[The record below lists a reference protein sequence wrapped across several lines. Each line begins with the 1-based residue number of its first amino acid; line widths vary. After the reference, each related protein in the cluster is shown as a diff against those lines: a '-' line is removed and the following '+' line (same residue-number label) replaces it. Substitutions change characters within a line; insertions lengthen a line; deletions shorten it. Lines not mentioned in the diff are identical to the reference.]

1 MVSLYVFF
9 CLATLSVHLICQFCL
24 GSGICREYVPTMEL
38 VNQLIEQSG
47 GKMNISRIHKMAVQG
62 DLSAEGLR
70 YLLNCHCEC
79 EHLDYKV
86 DLNIN
91 NDHNAIS
98 IVKDIVGMKNTG
110 GGYLIIGVEDKTWC
124 PKGIN
129 RKTGL
134 ESKLLKDQVR
144 KYSGLEIEVD
154 FVEHSINIE
163 GENRLFAM
171 ILVRASAKFNKL
183 KNPSFCKISSHPNES
198 WGIRNG
204 DIYIRDGDQTVRLDD
219 LSKLQEKLEDLQ
231 DRYQE
236 ADQLEATSIPSPFE
250 IETGLYRL
258 LPKEYGVFV
267 GREQLLERIK
277 TAIEKDPRLWIINL
291 FGPGGVG
298 KSALATRVAYD
309 YFSSGNYEAILQLSA
324 KDRELSPGVGV
335 RSLQPSLLSLEDLL
349 DKILQLFTF
358 TEYCSEDISVK
369 KKWALDLLSTCSTLI
384 ILDNMEAVS
393 DGRIMEF
400 VREFPPETRAKVLLT
415 SRQRNSEWELPIQVP
430 ELSNSEI
437 REFIKL
443 RSQEL
448 SLDFPIKNEN
458 VIQKVSEISG
468 GLPLA
473 IQWILGEYA
482 RTKDL
487 DAILKRVLT
496 NQSPLLEFS
505 FRNSWRTLD
514 QEAQQALSVLPIF
527 NEAPTLQEWRIALNW
542 NIEKIE
548 RAKSKLVEATFVTEK
563 TDQRS
568 GNKIYIALPI
578 TLSFAKVELDKLG
591 TFAKDTRSRY
601 EAYSQRISLSE
612 DKDSQ
617 SEDLFTKF
625 DARSQN
631 QKRAILLAR
640 MAEGQMSSLG
650 YQEAEEYYQ
659 QALDIDPHS
668 IYTLVSFGKFKANL
682 FEYESAIDLINRALA
697 RVTKKSAF
705 FIYYNLA
712 DVYGQMK
719 EWRLKIKYLKEA
731 MNYQED
737 TPSYLFTMAQHSLGV
752 ALGKMGNHTEAIQ
765 NFDEIINR
773 EFSRGYLSKSLVVA
787 ARTKKISLERT
798 TPGTSRGFLDE
809 LIERCKKCNNN
820 AEEIVEELI
829 HIRDEE

>member
-1 MVSLYVFF
+1 
-9 CLATLSVHLICQFCL
+9 
-24 GSGICREYVPTMEL
+24 
-38 VNQLIEQSG
+38 
-47 GKMNISRIHKMAVQG
+47 MNISRIQKMAVQG

-86 DLNIN
+86 ELEFS

-98 IVKDIVGMKNTG
+98 IVKDIVGMKNIG
-110 GGYLIIGVEDKTWC
+110 GGYLIIGVEDKTWS
-124 PKGIN
+124 PKGIKS
-129 RKTGL
+129 KTGL
-134 ESKLLKDQVR
+134 DSKLLRDQVR

-154 FVEHSINIE
+154 FVEHAINLD

-183 KNPSFCKISSHPNES
+183 KNPSFCKISSHANES

-219 LSKLQEKLEDLQ
+219 LAKLQEKLEDLQ

-250 IETGLYRL
+250 IETGLFRL
-258 LPKEYGVFV
+258 LPKEYGIFV
-267 GREQLLERIK
+267 GREQLLEKIK
-277 TAIEKDPRLWIINL
+277 TAIEKDPRIWIINL
-291 FGPGGVG
+291 YGPGGVG

-309 YFSSGNYEAILQLSA
+309 YYASGKYEAILQLSA

-335 RSLQPSLLSLEDLL
+335 RALQPSLLSLEDLL
-349 DKILQLFTF
+349 DKILRLFTF
-358 TEYCSEDISVK
+358 TEYCSEEISVK
-369 KKWALDLLSTCSTLI
+369 KARALEILSACSTLI

-400 VREFPPETRAKVLLT
+400 VREFPPETKAKVLLT

-437 REFIKL
+437 KEFITL
-443 RSQEL
+443 RSREL
-448 SLDFPIKNEN
+448 NLDFPTNDEN
-458 VIQKVSEISG
+458 VIKKVSEISG

-473 IQWILGEYA
+473 IQWILGDYA

-514 QEAQQALSVLPIF
+514 LEAQQALSVLPIF
-527 NEAPTLQEWRIALNW
+527 DEAPTLQEWRIALNW
-542 NIEKIE
+542 SIEKIE

-563 TDQRS
+563 TDQKS

-578 TLSFAKVELDKLG
+578 TLSFAKLELDKSG
-591 TFAKDTRSRY
+591 AFAKETRSRY
-601 EAYSQRISLSE
+601 EAYSQRISLSA
-612 DKDSQ
+612 DNYSQ

-625 DARSQN
+625 DAKGEN
-631 QKRAILLAR
+631 QKKAILLAR

-650 YQEAEEYYQ
+650 YQEAEEYYR
-659 QALDIDPHS
+659 QALDIDPYS
-668 IYTLVSFGKFKANL
+668 IYTLVSYGKFKANL

-705 FIYYNLA
+705 YVYYNLA

-731 MNYQED
+731 IKYQTD
-737 TPSYLFTMAQHSLGV
+737 TPAYLFTMAQHSLGV
-752 ALGKMGNHTEAIQ
+752 ALGKTGNHIEAIQ

-787 ARTKKISLERT
+787 ARTKKISLDRT
-798 TPGTSRGFLDE
+798 NPEISRGFLDE
-809 LIERCKKCNNN
+809 LIERCKQFNN